1 LQVIGHIPLALLNSR
16 RFQLLGYS
24 SIRQQRYNHM
34 TGQIEFKATGRISHE
49 DWQLRAAR
57 LDGNKI
63 NEYTIFS
70 PNEDLAETIKYYASI
85 RWFPES
91 VTSLTKDVIESLL
104 PNRIRVL
111 DEILEE

>member
-1 LQVIGHIPLALLNSR
+1 
-16 RFQLLGYS
+16 
-24 SIRQQRYNHM
+24 M